1 MPPFFKVAPFKN
13 MGAMDTSEG
22 CLTINTRKASLSFP
36 KPIVMYNRTFFW
48 HTGLPAENLILPSFR
63 KNVAKMPGFTFNA
76 QKS

>member
-36 KPIVMYNRTFFW
+36 KPIVMYNRTFFLA
-48 HTGLPAENLILPSFR
+48 HRTASGEFN
-63 KNVAKMPGFTFNA
+63 FTPF
-76 QKS
+76 